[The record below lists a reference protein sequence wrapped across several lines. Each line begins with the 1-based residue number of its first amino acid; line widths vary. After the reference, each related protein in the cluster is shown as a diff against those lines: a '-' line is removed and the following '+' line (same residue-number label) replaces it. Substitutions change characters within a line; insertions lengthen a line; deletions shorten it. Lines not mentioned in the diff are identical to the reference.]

1 MDDEIRKLKNFSQF
15 MAVETA
21 EEKALLPS
29 GPRGQSCTFLQKNV
43 EATDISLQDE
53 LPIHMAAL
61 PNGKRV
67 AMLKTMLTS
76 ACERNCYYCAFRSKR
91 DFQRQTFK
99 PDEMARTF
107 MQLYQKK
114 LVEGIFLSSGMAGG
128 GVRTQDRL
136 LATAEILRVRYNFK
150 GYIHL
155 KLMPGSERE
164 QVKQAMR
171 FSDRVSVNLEA
182 PNNRV
187 LTSLAPEKRFME
199 ELLQPLRWVEDV
211 RKNESPSQG
220 WNGHWSSSTTQFV
233 VGGAD
238 ENDVEL
244 LATSS
249 YLMRKLKLSRV
260 YFSGFNP
267 VSDTPLQDHP
277 ALNPWREHR
286 LYQASFLLRDYG
298 FDPEDLPFEKA
309 GFLPLDTD
317 PKLAWA
323 RANLSDTPLE
333 INRADYQQLLRIPG
347 IGPVSAR
354 RIISARIRHPLHG
367 IEDLKNTGAVASRA
381 APFILMQGKRCP
393 GQLSLF

>member
-1 MDDEIRKLKNFSQF
+1 MDEQLDKLQNFGQY
-15 MAVETA
+15 MAVEIA
-21 EEKALLPS
+21 EEQTAQTPLARS
-29 GPRGQSCTFLQKNV
+29 EVCTFLHKDMGKTN
-43 EATDISLQDE
+43 ISMQDE
-53 LPIHMAAL
+53 LPIHMAVL

-67 AMLKTMLTS
+67 PMLKTMLTS
-76 ACERNCYYCAFRSKR
+76 ACERNCYYCAFRSRR
-91 DFQRQTFK
+91 DFRRQTFK
-99 PDEMARTF
+99 PDELARAF

-114 LVEGIFLSSGMAGG
+114 LVEGIFLSSGVAGG

-136 LATAEILRVRYNFK
+136 LATAEILRSRYHFQ

-164 QVKQAMR
+164 QIKQAMR

-199 ELLQPLRWVEDV
+199 ELLQPLRWVDDI
-211 RKNESPSQG
+211 RRDESPAQG
-220 WNGHWSSSTTQFV
+220 WNGRWSSSTTQFV

-238 ENDVEL
+238 ESDLEL
-244 LATSS
+244 LSTSA
-249 YLMRKLKLSRV
+249 YLLRTLKLSRV

-267 VSDTPLQDHP
+267 VADTPLQDHP

-298 FDPEDLPFEKA
+298 FDPEEMPFSQA
-309 GFLPLDTD
+309 GDLPLDVD

-323 RANLSDTPLE
+323 RANLSESPLE

-347 IGPVSAR
+347 IGPLSAR
-354 RIISARIRHPLHG
+354 RIISARVRHPLHG
-367 IEDLKNTGAVASRA
+367 LNDLKNMGAVANRA

-393 GQLSLF
+393 NQPSLF